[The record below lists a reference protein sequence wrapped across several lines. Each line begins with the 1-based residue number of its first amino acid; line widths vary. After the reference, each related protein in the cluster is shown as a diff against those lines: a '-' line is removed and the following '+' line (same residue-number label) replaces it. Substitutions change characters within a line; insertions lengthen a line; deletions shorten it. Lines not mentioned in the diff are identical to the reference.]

1 MNFNDLKNNEICE
14 NNLCKN
20 KLGIGGGP
28 TYKTFAIW
36 LLILIAMFDWI
47 LTIF

>member
-20 KLGIGGGP
+20 KLGIGGAQLDMWHACD
-28 TYKTFAIW
+28 YLVLAH
-36 LLILIAMFDWI
+36 
-47 LTIF
+47 